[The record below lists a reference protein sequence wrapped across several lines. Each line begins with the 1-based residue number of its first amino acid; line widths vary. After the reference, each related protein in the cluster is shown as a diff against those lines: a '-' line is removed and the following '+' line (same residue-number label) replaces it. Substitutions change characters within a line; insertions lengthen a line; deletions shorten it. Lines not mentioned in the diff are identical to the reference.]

1 MAKLGQ
7 VFFLCALLARAGDGF
22 SGKWSGPMTTSMTG
36 PQEVAVVLVLK
47 QDKSSVTGT
56 ISESGG
62 EPVAI
67 QDAKLNGNNVSFK
80 LSGTA
85 LCTGGCRGDD
95 TMLFDGT
102 LSKDSLKFNVQVSGT
117 VQFTATMLL
126 KHN

>member
-1 MAKLGQ
+1 MRAP
-7 VFFLCALLARAGDGF
+7 ARAGDGF
-22 SGKWSGPMTTSMTG
+22 SGKWSGPMITSVG
-36 PQEVAVVLVLK
+36 PEEFPVVLVLR
-47 QDKSSVTGT
+47 QDKASVTGT
-56 ISESGG
+56 ISESAG

-80 LSGTA
+80 LSGAA

-117 VQFTATMLL
+117 VEFTATMLL
-126 KHN
+126 KRN